1 VDQDTQQFDGKN
13 QQSETTPEVG
23 PDTGQE
29 TTGEVAAVNA
39 AAEAAATDSAAGAVS
54 EPTTSEPASSMN
66 SDERKA
72 ALEAIIYAADEPATI
87 EQLAKALDEPKAA
100 VQAALDELVANYAVE
115 SRGIEIRGV
124 AGGYKMYT
132 KPQHHDLVRRFIK
145 SLRPPLRLTM
155 PALET
160 LAVIS
165 YKQPVTAPEIQEIRG
180 VNTSGVIKTL
190 LDKKLI
196 TTAGRKEVIGRPIL
210 YRTSKEFLMRFG
222 LSDLGELPSLK
233 EFEALAREA
242 LGTDEGVAESD
253 AGDESVLDSVE
264 PTEAEA
270 VAELEASA
278 SADAVHG
285 GESLPMVDE
294 ATATARASD
303 DEPSA
308 PKQFEQSISPDV
320 VEAIASHPTEAA
332 EATESQSEAQSDATD
347 AGTAMTETADSHRD
361 STATASE
368 SAEAASETHPTAE
381 SFESIEPHAEHV
393 EAVSSESHSD
403 QASSEHLSPDS
414 ETVSA
419 HGEAAESAFAESEQ
433 PARTIGMSAETP
445 ETSFA
450 ATEYESSIDA
460 DTTAHEISD
469 EILAQL
475 TQGIEIEVSADSL
488 AALSSSEIPAEEAPA
503 QFYSSDAE
511 PERDLVPNAQSS
523 ENVAEQSSEHK
534 TENDSPD
541 EPEKSRRAA
550 AGE

>member
-1 VDQDTQQFDGKN
+1 MDQDTQQFDGN
-13 QQSETTPEVG
+13 NPQSEATPEVG

-29 TTGEVAAVNA
+29 TAAQVAAAAA
-39 AAEAAATDSAAGAVS
+39 AAESAAASA
-54 EPTTSEPASSMN
+54 PPEPASSM
-66 SDERKA
+66 SDDERKA

-87 EQLAKALDEPKAA
+87 EQLAKALDEPKVA
-100 VQAALDELVANYAVE
+100 VQAALDELVASYASE

-253 AGDESVLDSVE
+253 AGDESVLDSIE

-270 VAELEASA
+270 VAELEAAA
-278 SADAVHG
+278 SADEG

-294 ATATARASD
+294 A
-303 DEPSA
+303 
-308 PKQFEQSISPDV
+308 
-320 VEAIASHPTEAA
+320 
-332 EATESQSEAQSDATD
+332 
-347 AGTAMTETADSHRD
+347 
-361 STATASE
+361 
-368 SAEAASETHPTAE
+368 AASMPCFGRRARRR
-381 SFESIEPHAEHV
+381 P
-393 EAVSSESHSD
+393 SS
-403 QASSEHLSPDS
+403 SSNRFRPMSPKRSLLSLS
-414 ETVSA
+414 N
-419 HGEAAESAFAESEQ
+419 
-433 PARTIGMSAETP
+433 
-445 ETSFA
+445 
-450 ATEYESSIDA
+450 
-460 DTTAHEISD
+460 
-469 EILAQL
+469 LL
-475 TQGIEIEVSADSL
+475 TQPPRLNRSQ
-488 AALSSSEIPAEEAPA
+488 PT
-503 QFYSSDAE
+503 
-511 PERDLVPNAQSS
+511 QS
-523 ENVAEQSSEHK
+523 QK
-534 TENDSPD
+534 RTSP
-541 EPEKSRRAA
+541 PLMNPKCRLRL
-550 AGE
+550 